1 MSDLPMFLF
10 VLIWLHV
17 LAAVV
22 WIGGMMFLSLVLA
35 PLVRR
40 ENTIPGWTVLF
51 RSAAQR
57 FRLVVWLA
65 IGILLSTGP
74 VLLQGKG
81 ISSMDIRQWPPVFLV
96 KATLVGIL
104 LLLTFLHDLLLGPL
118 ASRTSTL
125 PARVRTMGEQI
136 FARSSRWV
144 PRLALAVAL
153 GVLFVAV
160 VFVRS

>member
-1 MSDLPMFLF
+1 MLPL
-10 VLIWLHV
+10 VVVWLHI

-40 ENTIPGWTVLF
+40 ENTVPGYTVLF

-74 VLLQGKG
+74 VLLRGRG
-81 ISSMDIRQWPPVFLV
+81 ISSIDMTQWPPVFLV
-96 KATLVGIL
+96 KAALVVVL

-118 ASRTSTL
+118 VSRNSTI
-125 PARVRTMGEQI
+125 PARVRTVREQI
-136 FARSSRWV
+136 FVRASRWV

-160 VFVRS
+160 IFVRS